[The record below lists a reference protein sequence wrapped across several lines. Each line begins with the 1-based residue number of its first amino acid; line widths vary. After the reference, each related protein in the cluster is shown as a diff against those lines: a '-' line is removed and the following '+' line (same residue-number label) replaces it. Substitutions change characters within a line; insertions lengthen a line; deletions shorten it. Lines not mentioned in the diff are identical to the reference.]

1 MNIYLNT
8 VPVEAEGAT
17 VFLLGDTN
25 SSSSGTGSSKITSRA
40 GSGQNE
46 EGSSS
51 EIVVQP
57 EEGAAL
63 LFYQVPQITFYIGFM
78 HP

>member
-1 MNIYLNT
+1 VNIYLNT

-25 SSSSGTGSSKITSRA
+25 NSKVTNCT
-40 GSGQNE
+40 GSGQNK
-46 EGSSS
+46 EGVSD

-63 LFYQVPQITFYIGFM
+63 LFYQVPQNTCCTKVN
-78 HP
+78 H